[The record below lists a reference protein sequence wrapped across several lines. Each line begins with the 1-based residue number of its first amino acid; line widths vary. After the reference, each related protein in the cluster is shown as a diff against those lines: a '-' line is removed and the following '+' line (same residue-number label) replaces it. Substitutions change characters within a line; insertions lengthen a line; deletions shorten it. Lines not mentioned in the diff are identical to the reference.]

1 MTVNKSKVTQHA
13 SESNPLILMAAFPG
27 EGHTNPLL
35 VIAAYLVKKGY
46 EVVFVTTEDF
56 RNKVEEAG
64 AEWVPTNSPMTN
76 TTYQALREAASLPIG
91 PERFAAQI
99 KAVFLETLP
108 PRTLKMEEVLSQLQA
123 RNPDRQIIVVEDIFN
138 WSLFPFRH
146 GRPLPQG
153 FNTAPKSIGIGVA
166 AFMMESQDT
175 GPVSLG
181 LPADATDSGRQRN
194 AVLQQLV
201 EQGPMKPMIDAWQQA
216 MKDTGCTAILKTNI
230 FRSCYTA
237 HDYTLQLC
245 SPSLEYNISDLP
257 PSVEFAGVL
266 PRKSA
271 APSFQYPSWWSEV
284 ERAQKDNQ
292 YRHVVFV
299 SQGTV
304 NMDYSELV
312 LPTIE
317 AFSQT
322 EDILV
327 VATLGG
333 RGAQLPHGFVV
344 PSNARVVDYMPYD
357 IMLEYTDVFVS
368 NGGYGALTHAVR
380 NGVPIVLAGESEE
393 KIEVTMRAVYAG
405 LGVSLSTQ
413 RPSTDQIRLGVDRI
427 FQDTKFKKAAMKLKH
442 ENDGMDALAAVE
454 RKVRALTL

>member
-64 AEWVPTNSPMTN
+64 AEWVPTNNPLTN

-123 RNPDRQIIVVEDIFN
+123 RNPVRQIIVVEDIFN

-194 AVLQQLV
+194 AVL
-201 EQGPMKPMIDAWQQA
+201 
-216 MKDTGCTAILKTNI
+216 
-230 FRSCYTA
+230 
-237 HDYTLQLC
+237 
-245 SPSLEYNISDLP
+245 
-257 PSVEFAGVL
+257 
-266 PRKSA
+266 
-271 APSFQYPSWWSEV
+271 
-284 ERAQKDNQ
+284 
-292 YRHVVFV
+292 
-299 SQGTV
+299 
-304 NMDYSELV
+304 
-312 LPTIE
+312 
-317 AFSQT
+317 
-322 EDILV
+322 
-327 VATLGG
+327 
-333 RGAQLPHGFVV
+333 
-344 PSNARVVDYMPYD
+344 
-357 IMLEYTDVFVS
+357 
-368 NGGYGALTHAVR
+368 
-380 NGVPIVLAGESEE
+380 
-393 KIEVTMRAVYAG
+393 
-405 LGVSLSTQ
+405 
-413 RPSTDQIRLGVDRI
+413 
-427 FQDTKFKKAAMKLKH
+427 
-442 ENDGMDALAAVE
+442 
-454 RKVRALTL
+454 

>member
-1 MTVNKSKVTQHA
+1 MTANKAKVTEH
-13 SESNPLILMAAFPG
+13 ESGRSPLILMVAFPG

-35 VIAAYLVKKGY
+35 VIAAYLAQKGY
-46 EVVFVTTEDF
+46 EVVFVTTENF
-56 RNKVEEAG
+56 RNRVEEAG
-64 AEWVPTNSPMTN
+64 AEWVHTDNPMTN
-76 TTYQALREAASLPIG
+76 TTFQALREAASLPIG

-108 PRTLKMEEVLSQLQA
+108 PRTLKMEEVLAELQG
-123 RNPDRQIIVVEDIFN
+123 RDPDRQIIVVEDVFN
-138 WSLFPFRH
+138 WSIFPFRH

-153 FNTAPKSIGIGVA
+153 FVAAPKSIGIGVA

-181 LPADATDSGRQRN
+181 LPADATESGRQRN
-194 AVLQQLV
+194 AVLRQLV
-201 EQGPMKPMIDAWQQA
+201 EEGPMKIMIDAWQQA
-216 MKDTGCTAILKTNI
+216 MKDTGCTTILETNM
-230 FRSCYTA
+230 FRSCYAA

-245 SPSLEYNISDLP
+245 SPSLEYDLSDLP
-257 PSVEFAGVL
+257 SSVEFVGVL

-271 APSFQYPSWWSEV
+271 APNFQYPSWWSEV
-284 ERAQKDNQ
+284 ERAQKDNI

-317 AFSQT
+317 AFSKT
-322 EDILV
+322 EDTLV

-333 RGAQLPHGFVV
+333 RGAQLPSNFIV

-357 IMLEYTDVFVS
+357 TVLEYTDVFIS

-405 LGVSLSTQ
+405 LGVSLATQ
-413 RPSTDQIRLGVDRI
+413 RPSADQIRMGVDRI

-442 ENDGMDALAAVE
+442 ENDGMDALAVVE
-454 RKVRALTL
+454 TKVRALTL

>member
-1 MTVNKSKVTQHA
+1 
-13 SESNPLILMAAFPG
+13 
-27 EGHTNPLL
+27 
-35 VIAAYLVKKGY
+35 
-46 EVVFVTTEDF
+46 
-56 RNKVEEAG
+56 
-64 AEWVPTNSPMTN
+64 
-76 TTYQALREAASLPIG
+76 
-91 PERFAAQI
+91 
-99 KAVFLETLP
+99 
-108 PRTLKMEEVLSQLQA
+108 
-123 RNPDRQIIVVEDIFN
+123 
-138 WSLFPFRH
+138 
-146 GRPLPQG
+146 
-153 FNTAPKSIGIGVA
+153 
-166 AFMMESQDT
+166 
-175 GPVSLG
+175 
-181 LPADATDSGRQRN
+181 
-194 AVLQQLV
+194 
-201 EQGPMKPMIDAWQQA
+201 MKPMIDAWQQA
-216 MKDTGCTAILKTNI
+216 MKDTGCTAILETNI
-230 FRSCYTA
+230 FRTCYTA

-304 NMDYSELV
+304 NMDYYELV

-333 RGAQLPHGFVV
+333 RGAQLPHGFIV

-357 IMLEYTDVFVS
+357 IILECTDVFVS

-413 RPSTDQIRLGVDRI
+413 RPSTDQIRHGVDRI

>member
-1 MTVNKSKVTQHA
+1 MTMNQAKATQYA
-13 SESNPLILMAAFPG
+13 TGSNPLILMAAFPG

-56 RNKVEEAG
+56 RNKVQEAG
-64 AEWVPTNSPMTN
+64 AEWVHTDNPMNN
-76 TTYQALREAASLPIG
+76 TTFQALLEAASLPIG

-108 PRTLKMEEVLSQLQA
+108 PRTLKMEEVLVQLQT
-123 RNPDRQIIVVEDIFN
+123 RNPDRQIIVIEDVFN

-146 GRPLPQG
+146 GRPQPQG
-153 FNTAPKSIGIGVA
+153 FNAAPKSIGIGVA

-194 AVLQQLV
+194 AALQQLV
-201 EQGPMKPMIDAWQQA
+201 ERGPMKPMIDAWQQA
-216 MKDTGCTAILKTNI
+216 MKDTGCTAILQTNI

-237 HDYTLQLC
+237 HDFTLQLC

-266 PRKSA
+266 PRKPA
-271 APSFQYPSWWSEV
+271 APSFEYPLWWSEV
-284 ERAQKDNQ
+284 ERAQKNNQ

-317 AFSQT
+317 AFTKT

-327 VATLGG
+327 VATLGS
-333 RGAQLPHGFVV
+333 RGAQLPHGFVA

-393 KIEVTMRAVYAG
+393 KIEVTMRAIYAG

-454 RKVRALTL
+454 RKVHALTL